1 MVTQGN
7 FGLYGGYIGIMGN
20 NMETAIMGVR
30 IIDSLAKSPNLI
42 LVIWARTL
50 LLIWPLPRR
59 GSEPGGGFCSRAL
72 WLAVMACLALGD
84 LRDPSIQRIPALGP
98 QVCKHYLHWAIWIS
112 RERVECHDTTGFG
125 LASFAC
131 IVGFRIQS

>member
-1 MVTQGN
+1 MKTTV
-7 FGLYGGYIGIMGN
+7 
-20 NMETAIMGVR
+20 MGVR
-30 IIDSLAKSPNLI
+30 IIGILVYYSLVKSPNLI

-50 LLIWPLPRR
+50 LLIWPLPCR
-59 GSEPGGGFCSRAL
+59 GSELGGGFCSRAL

-98 QVCKHYLHWAIWIS
+98 KHYLHWAIWIP

-131 IVGFRIQS
+131 IVGFRVQS